1 MEIFDCAVLGGG
13 PAGITASLVLG
24 RARRKIALFDNGTN
38 RNRVTQF
45 THGFLTRDGVTP
57 IEFKNK
63 ALNDLKKYPS
73 VHFFDKTVIEVV
85 KQANS
90 ELFQIMTFDGKMF
103 LTEKVLL
110 ATGVQEVYPSI
121 SNIKSYYGKSIF
133 SCPYCDGWEL
143 RDQPLIIMI
152 ENTNGAFNMAKV
164 VYNWSKNLVVATN
177 GYNMDASQKSELER
191 RDIRV
196 VVEPI
201 SQLHGTDGNL
211 KGVEFV
217 SGLEIERVGGFIK
230 PSFYRANHFAE
241 QLDCKIQ
248 ENGVIVTD
256 KAGRTSQKNI
266 YTAGEAAQA
275 GGESLTLAA
284 AQGNKVAFAINA
296 DLTNERF

>member
-45 THGFLTRDGVTP
+45 THGFLTRDGTSP

-63 ALNDLKKYPS
+63 ALNDLGKYPS

-85 KQANS
+85 KQADS
-90 ELFQIMTFDGKMF
+90 ELFQIMTFDGEMYV
-103 LTEKVLL
+103 TEKVLL
-110 ATGVQEVYPSI
+110 ATGVQEVFPSI

-152 ENTNGAFNMAKV
+152 ENAEGAFNMAKV
-164 VYNWSKNLVVATN
+164 VYNWSQNLVVATN
-177 GYNMDASQKSELER
+177 GYHMATSQKSELER
-191 RDIRV
+191 RDILV
-196 VVEPI
+196 VNEPI

-211 KGVEFV
+211 KRVEFV

-230 PSFYRANHFAE
+230 PSFYRANFFAE
-241 QLDCKIQ
+241 QLACEIQ
-248 ENGVIVTD
+248 ENKVIVTD

-266 YTAGEAAQA
+266 YAAGEAAQA